1 VTTLAPATEHRSQPD
16 PDEESRRVAYL
27 LGAGATQGAVQFA
40 GSAARLVMPGL
51 IDRLLDRTRDA
62 YDKDFTDHAGLR
74 DLVNDVVDA
83 RTDFEHLLTFL
94 ADTPSKRYQEF
105 AERLKLVFST
115 VLREALADARTEL
128 GNHRSGLYAALLDM
142 HEVVDSGEHLVGFLT
157 LNYDDFLERAIEQG
171 LGRTVD
177 YGVQLEQSISP
188 HERAPIPVLKLHG
201 SFSWHPTWPLEV
213 ADESDAGLW
222 IPPGIRKA
230 KGEYPFNA
238 IWGRAR
244 ELLDCDVVRI
254 IGCNL
259 GSNDWDL
266 VSLLFTT
273 MHGRESAR
281 PYEVEVIGWPDDA
294 AKMSEAFPYLDVRSL
309 LELREV
315 GEQFIAELLGTDPTP
330 FADLEERDRH
340 RAIEAARTKVTNPFQ
355 HWLRLKGEL
364 MYRDMDSIETD
375 LALFKTFVESAG

>member
-1 VTTLAPATEHRSQPD
+1 VTALTLAAEHRSQPD
-16 PDEESRRVAYL
+16 PYETPRRVSYL
-27 LGAGATQGAVQFA
+27 FGAGATQGAVQFA
-40 GSAARLVMPGL
+40 GSAKKLVMEGL

-62 YDKDFTDHAGLR
+62 YDEDFADHAGLR
-74 DLVNDVVDA
+74 YLVNDVVDA

-115 VLREALADARTEL
+115 VLREALADANTEL

-142 HEVVDSGEHLVGFLT
+142 HEVVDSSEHLVGFLT

-177 YGVQLEQSISP
+177 YGVQLGEPTTPQ
-188 HERAPIPVLKLHG
+188 ERPSIPVLKLHG
-201 SFSWHPTWPLEV
+201 SFSWRPTWPLDV
-213 ADESDAGLW
+213 TDEGDAGLW

-244 ELLDCDVVRI
+244 ELLDCDVLRI

-281 PYEVEVIGWPDDA
+281 PYEIEVIGRPDDA
-294 AKMSEAFPYLDVRSL
+294 AKISGAFPYLDVRSL

-315 GEQFIAELLGTDPTP
+315 GEQFIAELLGIDPTP
-330 FADLEERDRH
+330 FAGLEERDRN
-340 RAIEAARTKVTNPFQ
+340 RAVAAAETKVTNPFE

-364 MYRDMDSIETD
+364 MYRDMDSIETK
-375 LALFKTFVESAG
+375 LALFKTFVEDAG

>member
-1 VTTLAPATEHRSQPD
+1 
-16 PDEESRRVAYL
+16 
-27 LGAGATQGAVQFA
+27 
-40 GSAARLVMPGL
+40 
-51 IDRLLDRTRDA
+51 
-62 YDKDFTDHAGLR
+62 
-74 DLVNDVVDA
+74 
-83 RTDFEHLLTFL
+83 
-94 ADTPSKRYQEF
+94 
-105 AERLKLVFST
+105 
-115 VLREALADARTEL
+115 
-128 GNHRSGLYAALLDM
+128 
-142 HEVVDSGEHLVGFLT
+142 VGFLT

-177 YGVQLEQSISP
+177 YGVQLEQSISH

-201 SFSWHPTWPLEV
+201 SFSWRPTWQLEV
-213 ADESDAGLW
+213 VDESDAGLW

-244 ELLDCDVVRI
+244 ELLDCDVLRI

-281 PYEVEVIGWPDDA
+281 PYVVEVIAWPDDA
-294 AKMSEAFPYLDVRSL
+294 AKISAAFPYLDVRSL
-309 LELREV
+309 LELRDV
-315 GEQFIAELLGTDPTP
+315 GEQFIAELIGIDPTP
-330 FADLEERDRH
+330 FEALDELEQDT
-340 RAIEAARTKVTNPFQ
+340 AVKAARAKIANPFQ

-364 MYRDMDSIETD
+364 MYRDMESIDTD
-375 LALFKTFVESAG
+375 HALFKTFVESGG